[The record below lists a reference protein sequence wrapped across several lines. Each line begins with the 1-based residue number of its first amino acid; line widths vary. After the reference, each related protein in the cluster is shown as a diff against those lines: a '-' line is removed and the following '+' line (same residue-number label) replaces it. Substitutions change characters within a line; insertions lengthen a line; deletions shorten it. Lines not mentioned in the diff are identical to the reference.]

1 MLKQWSLESQ
11 QYKAKLFNLLPE
23 KGALIG
29 FPIGIPLGGITRNC
43 EFKGIAIARKLNP
56 LALETLGAKLPKSLV
71 YTIYSLKKTTWTGER
86 TIPFGVFLY
95 SQ

>member
-29 FPIGIPLGGITRNC
+29 FPIGIPLGGTARNC
-43 EFKGIAIARKLNP
+43 AQLFSNCAEFR
-56 LALETLGAKLPKSLV
+56 
-71 YTIYSLKKTTWTGER
+71 
-86 TIPFGVFLY
+86 GV
-95 SQ
+95 